1 MNVKTWTCILLISV
15 TFGIY
20 YQTSDHEFINYDDP
34 PYIINNQHVN
44 TGLNI
49 NNITWAFTSIHASN
63 WHPAT
68 WLSHM
73 LDVQLF
79 DLYPK
84 GHHLVNVIFHLIN
97 TFLLYFLLFGTT
109 KSHWKSF
116 FVAALFALHPLHV
129 ESVAWVAERKDVLS
143 AFFFFIT
150 LILYDWY
157 VKRPGYRRYLFTL
170 FAFALGLMS
179 KPMLVTLPFVLLL
192 MDYWPLQ
199 RISLNNAKADAQ
211 DTNPREKEKSHFK
224 KLILEKLPFLALS
237 ISSCVITFH
246 AQLKGGAVAKF
257 IGVPLGFRLI
267 NALVTYVNYLFKM
280 IWPHNLS
287 VIYPLPNSLT
297 ILQGVGAGL
306 FLAVISAMFLRMA
319 RRHPPLIVG
328 WLWYIGWEINP
339 WRIGTPTFHS
349 SAFS

>member
-224 KLILEKLPFLALS
+224 KLKKSWKGREKLKFLKK
-237 ISSCVITFH
+237 ITD
-246 AQLKGGAVAKF
+246 
-257 IGVPLGFRLI
+257 I
-267 NALVTYVNYLFKM
+267 
-280 IWPHNLS
+280 
-287 VIYPLPNSLT
+287 LT
-297 ILQGVGAGL
+297 PETQILTTIKNICL
-306 FLAVISAMFLRMA
+306 
-319 RRHPPLIVG
+319 
-328 WLWYIGWEINP
+328 
-339 WRIGTPTFHS
+339 
-349 SAFS
+349 